1 MRRTW
6 GVVLFVLFVLAPG
19 LSSAQKL
26 DEPAIQNMISEM
38 DDAISRR
45 DANGVAKY
53 LSEKLTVTMTITAS
67 GQTQKLMMNK
77 VTYVN
82 SLKKGWA
89 MATEYKYVRKNL
101 QVRLSGETKAVVT
114 ADVSEVFTIQ
124 GHVVRGSSTE
134 TAAIELV
141 GGKPLIVSFSAN
153 AKM

>member
-1 MRRTW
+1 MRRTC

-26 DEPAIQNMISEM
+26 NEPTIRSMISEF

-53 LSEKLTVTMTITAS
+53 LSEKLTVTMAIKVS
-67 GQTQKLMMNK
+67 GQTHKVTMNK
-77 VTYVN
+77 ATYVD

-89 MATEYKYVRKNL
+89 VATEYKYARRNL

-114 ADVSEVFTIQ
+114 ADVSETLTFQGQTI
-124 GHVVRGSSTE
+124 RSNSTE
-134 TAAIELV
+134 TAVIELV
-141 GGKPLIVSFSAN
+141 GGKPLIVSVSGTAQ
-153 AKM
+153 